1 MPTPTELARA
11 FKAAIDRQDAAAL
24 TRLAKTYHQLY
35 LRMQSKLDSLL
46 LAISQ
51 LESPTQGQIMR
62 LAQYKNLLTALET
75 ELAKYSAYVEVEIRN
90 TADAAV
96 GMAIKQTEQFLRAA
110 GYTMTRSLPKNA
122 IYSMLGFLQ
131 EDSPLW
137 KRIGEL
143 APFNTQKVANALLEA
158 VAFGYNPA
166 KTAKLF
172 ENVMGG
178 GLTDAMRMTRTA
190 QLYATREA
198 SRAMYV
204 ANDDVVT
211 GWMWYS
217 SLDADTCMAC
227 AIELGT
233 IHSNDES
240 MDSHYNCFPAGVLV
254 TGPTPVA
261 GTKRDYT
268 GELVT
273 IRTASGIK
281 LSFTPNHPIL
291 TRRGWV
297 AGGLLQE
304 GDYVIRSAGRKNT
317 DSAIDIDYNDIP
329 TVIEKIVE
337 SFDMV
342 LVEVPTAPED
352 FHGDG
357 IGSKIHT
364 VFTNG
369 LLGSEVSTAFSEPLI
384 EQNFSMGAS
393 IDNSLTSKGGLD
405 QRLIGTS
412 ATPNS
417 FMRGSGIGASLF
429 GSFLARLQDISFRVT
444 TNVDTL
450 FEQAITDDISGNA
463 EKFSDSIFGL
473 PIEIEL
479 DEIVDINRSVFD
491 GQVYNLQTTHE
502 WYVANSIITHNCRCT
517 SIPVVA
523 GYGDK
528 VQTGA
533 DWFNNLSEKQ
543 QQDMMGKG
551 AFEAWKDGRFDL
563 SDMVTRRHDDVYGEM
578 LARTPLSELIQK

>member
-158 VAFGYNPA
+158 VTFGYNPA

-190 QLYATREA
+190 QLYASREA
-198 SRAMYV
+198 NRASYI
-204 ANDDVVT
+204 ANEDVVE
-211 GWMWYS
+211 GWIWWS
-217 SLDADTCMAC
+217 SLDSDTCMAC
-227 AIELGT
+227 AIEHGT

-240 MDSHYNCFPAGVLV
+240 MDSHYNC
-254 TGPTPVA
+254 
-261 GTKRDYT
+261 
-268 GELVT
+268 
-273 IRTASGIK
+273 
-281 LSFTPNHPIL
+281 
-291 TRRGWV
+291 
-297 AGGLLQE
+297 
-304 GDYVIRSAGRKNT
+304 
-317 DSAIDIDYNDIP
+317 
-329 TVIEKIVE
+329 
-337 SFDMV
+337 
-342 LVEVPTAPED
+342 
-352 FHGDG
+352 
-357 IGSKIHT
+357 
-364 VFTNG
+364 
-369 LLGSEVSTAFSEPLI
+369 
-384 EQNFSMGAS
+384 
-393 IDNSLTSKGGLD
+393 
-405 QRLIGTS
+405 
-412 ATPNS
+412 
-417 FMRGSGIGASLF
+417 
-429 GSFLARLQDISFRVT
+429 
-444 TNVDTL
+444 
-450 FEQAITDDISGNA
+450 
-463 EKFSDSIFGL
+463 
-473 PIEIEL
+473 
-479 DEIVDINRSVFD
+479 
-491 GQVYNLQTTHE
+491 
-502 WYVANSIITHNCRCT
+502 RCT

-523 GYGDK
+523 GYDDK

-543 QQDMMGKG
+543 QRDMMGNS
-551 AFEAWKDGRFDL
+551 AFDAWKSGAFDL
-563 SDMVTRRHDDVYGEM
+563 SDMATRRHDDVYGEM
-578 LARTPLSELIQK
+578 LARTPLQDLIQN